1 MKNKGYFITGTDTEI
16 GKTFVTARLARYF
29 NKHNQDIG
37 VFKPLMSGTRRENP
51 CSDAYI
57 LKSGAKVLDGL
68 EEINPFQWDEAL
80 APALAQKRAKTDYSL
95 DDVLKKYNVLVN
107 KEVKTVSIRAMKT
120 RWGSCNPSKSYIN
133 LNLELIKKPKN

>member
-68 EEINPFQWDEAL
+68 EEINPFQWDGSA
-80 APALAQKRAKTDYSL
+80 RTSL
-95 DDVLKKYNVLVN
+95 SSKACKNRLF
-107 KEVKTVSIRAMKT
+107 IR
-120 RWGSCNPSKSYIN
+120 
-133 LNLELIKKPKN
+133 